1 MMDEPD
7 LKVKSRPSLMT
18 DQKES
23 RAFKKITIAI
33 AMVTSFGSAY
43 MFSAVNIA
51 LPVMGAHFAMS
62 SVMLGWVTTSAL
74 VTTAML
80 MVPIGRLAD
89 IYGRKRI
96 FIYGLIFQFFST
108 LFCGLAN
115 SGALIILTRIIQGV
129 SASMIFGTMVAI
141 VTSVF
146 PGDERGKALG
156 ISVAATYAGLAVG
169 PFLGGLFTHHLGW
182 RSIFFFGTFMTT
194 VALGFALSKMK
205 KEWIEAAGE
214 KFDLTG
220 SLVFATSL
228 GLLIYGFITLPEL
241 AGFLFVAIG
250 LIGVVAFVWFEGK
263 IESPVLNI
271 GVLRRNTVF
280 IFSNVATMINY
291 SATFALTFLLSLY
304 LQYVQGYSPQQAG
317 AILLINP
324 GAMSVFATIA
334 GRLSDRFQPQIIA
347 AMGLGLSC
355 ATMVLLSSLDEAS
368 GLPFILALLFFNGLA
383 AALFSSPNTNAV
395 MSSVGK
401 NFLGVAAGTQGTT
414 RTVGM
419 VFSMGIVMILF
430 TLHMGGAQITPEQYP
445 AFLSSMKAGFAIFA
459 ILSFVG
465 IFCQLAGRKKWPKAG
480 NNNAGP

>member
-1 MMDEPD
+1 
-7 LKVKSRPSLMT
+7 MT
-18 DQKES
+18 DQEES

-51 LPVMGAHFAMS
+51 LPVMGAHFAMN
-62 SVMLGWVTTSAL
+62 SVMLGWVTTSAVL
-74 VTTAML
+74 ATAML

-89 IYGRKRI
+89 IYGRRRI

-108 LFCGLAN
+108 LCCGLAS
-115 SGALIILTRIIQGV
+115 SGSLIIIMRVIQGI
-129 SASMIFGTMVAI
+129 SAAMIFGTMVAI
-141 VTSVF
+141 ITSVF
-146 PGDERGKALG
+146 PGEERGKALG

-205 KEWIEAAGE
+205 REWIEAAGE
-214 KFDLTG
+214 RFDLAG
-220 SLVFATSL
+220 SLLFVASL
-228 GLLIYGFITLPEL
+228 GLLVYGFISLPRVP
-241 AGFLFVAIG
+241 GFLLLALG
-250 LIGVVAFVWFEGK
+250 LIGFVAFVWFEGK
-263 IESPVLNI
+263 IDSPVLNVS
-271 GVLRRNTVF
+271 VLGRNTVF
-280 IFSNVATMINY
+280 VFSNVATMINY

-304 LQYVQGYSPQQAG
+304 LQYIQGYSPQQAG

-324 GAMSVFATIA
+324 GAMSVFATAA

-347 AMGLGLSC
+347 AIGLGLSC
-355 ATMVLLSSLDEAS
+355 ITLVLLSSLGEAS

-395 MSSVGK
+395 MSSVEK
-401 NFLGVAAGTQGTT
+401 SFLGVAAGAQGTT

-430 TLHMGGAQITPEQYP
+430 TLHMGGAQIIPEQYP
-445 AFLSSMKAGFAIFA
+445 AFLSSLKAGFTIFA

-480 NNNAGP
+480 SNNAGP